1 MKNYILISLLLINSL
16 SVISQNRKL
25 SSVKVDDNLTRY
37 YINYENGLPTLTTN
51 KYGTLKFYLEKYVKI
66 SDDKKNTSYNLI
78 FDLNEKIINSLNK
91 DIYVTIVFLDY
102 SIINARPSLENE
114 GTFKGNI
121 TIPIKNI
128 DRLTKTA
135 IKAIIFKIKDEK
147 DENDIVFKF
156 NKDDAGNLKFQ
167 KEAQLIKDGK

>member
-1 MKNYILISLLLINSL
+1 MKRLFFVLLFCIICLSLNA
-16 SVISQNRKL
+16 QNRKL
-25 SSVKVDDNLTRY
+25 SSVKVDDNITRY

-51 KYGTLKFYLEKYVKI
+51 KYGSLKFYLEKYVKI
-66 SDDKKNTSYNLI
+66 SDDKKNISYNLI
-78 FDLNEKIINSLNK
+78 FDLNEKIIKSLNK

-135 IKAIIFKIKDEK
+135 IKAIIFKIKDET
-147 DENDIVFKF
+147 DGNDIVFKF

>member
-1 MKNYILISLLLINSL
+1 MKNFVLISLFSIL
-16 SVISQNRKL
+16 SITAFAQNRKV

-51 KYGTLKFYLEKYVKI
+51 KYGALKFYLEKYVKF

-128 DRLTKTA
+128 DKLTKTA
-135 IKAIIFKIKDEK
+135 IKAIIFKIKDET

-156 NKDDAGNLKFQ
+156 NKEDAGNYKFQ
-167 KEAQLIKDGK
+167 KEALLIKEGK

>member
-1 MKNYILISLLLINSL
+1 MKKYILISLFLINSI
-16 SVISQNRKL
+16 SVISQNKKL

-51 KYGTLKFYLEKYVKI
+51 KYGSLKFYLEKYVKI
-66 SDDKKNTSYNLI
+66 SDDKKNISYNLI

-114 GTFKGNI
+114 GAFKGNI

-135 IKAIIFKIKDEK
+135 IKSINFKIKGES

-167 KEAQLIKDGK
+167 KEALLIKEGK